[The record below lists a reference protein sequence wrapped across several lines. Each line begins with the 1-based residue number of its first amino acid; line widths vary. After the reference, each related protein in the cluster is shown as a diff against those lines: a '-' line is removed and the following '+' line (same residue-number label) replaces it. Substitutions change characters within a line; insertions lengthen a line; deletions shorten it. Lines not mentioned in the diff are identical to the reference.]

1 MALSG
6 TKYGAVT
13 YGGSALPIYDLWI
26 YWTAT
31 KNASSWTVYRKLYIR
46 KTTSPSYTGNAGGTF
61 CGSAF
66 SKNPAYLGSASTLLA
81 SDTITV
87 NADVNGN
94 GSVNVGASFILT
106 IASLGISY
114 PCTVA
119 STNYAL
125 DQITSPPPPNPPTV
139 TVAMLSIIATQ
150 IIFGVSA
157 NETCNAWYYRLNG
170 GTWVLFDTQ
179 TVSTTQYA
187 INGLTPNTP
196 YSIECA
202 AQNPSGV
209 MGYSAPVFVTTL
221 GATDFVSGQ
230 ALDGFN
236 VEDSFK
242 LELYKQSSSFYD
254 VLQIKIGATAIKTV
268 GGYLSLADIL
278 LTDDELIALYGL
290 CSSSEATKTITFV
303 ITSYESTTNST
314 LVGSNT
320 VDATGILAGTSYV
333 NAVRSVP
340 YVRVLGAKKP
350 SIEYTKVAG
359 HWTRGVE

>member
-13 YGGSALPIYDLWI
+13 YGGNTLDIYKLWI
-26 YWTAT
+26 YWTAV
-31 KNASSWTVYRKLYIR
+31 KNATSWTVYRKLYIR

-61 CGSAF
+61 CGSSF

-81 SDTITV
+81 EDTITV
-87 NADVNGN
+87 NADANGN
-94 GSVNVGASFILT
+94 GSVNVGASFYLT
-106 IASLGISY
+106 IPLLGVSY
-114 PCTVA
+114 VCTVP

-150 IIFGVSA
+150 IIIGVSA
-157 NETCNAWYYRLNG
+157 SETCNAWYYRLNG
-170 GTWVLFDTQ
+170 GAWVLFDTQ
-179 TVSTTQYA
+179 AVLTTQYA

-202 AQNPSGV
+202 ATNLAGT
-209 MGYSAPVFVTTL
+209 MGYSAPVSITTL

-242 LELYKQSSSFYD
+242 LELYKQSPSFYD
-254 VLQIKIGATAIKTV
+254 VLQIKIGTTVIKTV
-268 GGYLSLADIL
+268 ENYLSLTNVT
-278 LTDDELIALYGL
+278 LTDDELIAVYGL
-290 CSSSEATKTITFV
+290 CSSSEQTKTITFV

-320 VDATGILAGTSYV
+320 VDATGALAGTSYV
-333 NAVRSVP
+333 NAIRSVP
-340 YVRVLGAKKP
+340 YVRVSGAKKP

>member
-6 TKYGAVT
+6 TKTGAVT
-13 YGGSALPIYDLWI
+13 YGGNVLDVYNLWI

-31 KNASSWTVYRKLYIR
+31 KNATSWTVYRKLYIR
-46 KTTSPSYTGNAGGTF
+46 KTTSPSYTGDAGGTF
-61 CGSAF
+61 CGSVF
-66 SKNPAYLGSASTLLA
+66 SKDPAYLGSASTLLA
-81 SDTITV
+81 SDIITV
-87 NADVNGN
+87 NADANGN
-94 GSVNVGASFILT
+94 GSVNVGASFGLSIPSLGIVYTGT
-106 IASLGISY
+106 IASTS
-114 PCTVA
+114 
-119 STNYAL
+119 YAL
-125 DQITSPPPPNPPTV
+125 DQITAPPPANSPTI
-139 TVAMLSIIATQ
+139 TATALSVIATQ
-150 IIFGVSA
+150 IIIGVSA
-157 NETCNAWYYRLNG
+157 SENCNAWYYRLNG

-209 MGYSAPVFVTTL
+209 MGYSAPLSVVTL
-221 GATDFVSGQ
+221 GATDFVAGQ
-230 ALDGFN
+230 ALDGFD

-254 VLQIKIGATAIKTV
+254 VLQIKVGTTVIKTV

-278 LTDDELIALYGL
+278 LTDDELIAVYGL
-290 CSSSEATKTITFV
+290 CSSSEQTKTITFI

-320 VDATGILAGTSYV
+320 VAATGTLAGTSYV

-359 HWTRGVE
+359 HWMRGVE